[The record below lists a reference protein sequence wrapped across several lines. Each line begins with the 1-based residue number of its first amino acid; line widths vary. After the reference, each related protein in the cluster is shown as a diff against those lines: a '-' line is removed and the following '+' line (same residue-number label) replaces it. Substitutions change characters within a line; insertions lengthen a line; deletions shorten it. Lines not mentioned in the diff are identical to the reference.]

1 LAKKYDLK
9 FAFQLLKGSNF
20 ANAITSNDK
29 YIVDSNFINLI
40 KDKLQYASDVSIELY
55 SRLYFKGVEYRNGY
69 YISVFNKD
77 IMLYL
82 ILEIVIVEQKKIL
95 FFCQHLR
102 SVKFDNHILAYE
114 VDPLNLGLFSLIS
127 TDEIIGP
134 PVHLITTAR
143 GKKVIRLKILSMHLV
158 LIYLLIFNI
167 Y

>member
-1 LAKKYDLK
+1 LAKKYELK

-40 KDKLQYASDVSIELY
+40 KNKLQYASDVSIELY

-82 ILEIVIVEQKKIL
+82 ILEIVIVEQKKVL
-95 FFCQHLR
+95 FICQHLR
-102 SVKFDNHILAYE
+102 SVKFDNHILA
-114 VDPLNLGLFSLIS
+114 
-127 TDEIIGP
+127 
-134 PVHLITTAR
+134 
-143 GKKVIRLKILSMHLV
+143 
-158 LIYLLIFNI
+158 
-167 Y
+167 